1 MKKNIKIN
9 MKKRSRVAM
18 GLLNLLRDDIN
29 QVRID
34 TDDFDLISLEES
46 IREAKNTLRMLG
58 DNITEIEYMLYLA
71 NSKESVQGSFSFA
84 RKLHTPLWKY

>member
-9 MKKRSRVAM
+9 MKKRARIAM

-46 IREAKNTLRMLG
+46 LKEAKNTLRMLG
-58 DNITEIEYMLYLA
+58 DNVTEIEYMLYLA
-71 NSKESVQGSFSFA
+71 NSKESV
-84 RKLHTPLWKY
+84 